1 MLLNKYKNMSILN
14 FLQLQPVEPTDDDTI
29 SPLDEYE
36 HDETIDLE
44 ADIDES
50 VLDQEWDMVMQDLE
64 KDHEKLTFSDQ

>member
-1 MLLNKYKNMSILN
+1 MLANKNKNMSILH
-14 FLQLQPVEPTDDDTI
+14 FLQLQPVDPTDDGTV

-50 VLDQEWDMVMQDLE
+50 VLDQEWDMVMNDLK
-64 KDHEKLTFSDQ
+64 KDSEKLTFNDE